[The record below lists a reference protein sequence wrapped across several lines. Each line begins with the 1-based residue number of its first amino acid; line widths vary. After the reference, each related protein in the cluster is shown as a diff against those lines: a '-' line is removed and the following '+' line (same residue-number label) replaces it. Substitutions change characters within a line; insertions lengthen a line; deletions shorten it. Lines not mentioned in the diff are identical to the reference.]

1 MSECTHSSGAFLL
14 GSPRPLPRPFQ
25 ILPLMLGH
33 WPQPSMPFGRKLP
46 WHQTPTS
53 LRNLKKKRRYQT
65 KIFGSRHLFI
75 YENAEPD
82 VIMFV
87 CRRLSFD
94 SLCPIVI
101 SLQYSHLI
109 RTIVKL
115 EKRLRM
121 LKFLNPIVKSYRW
134 YDKRKCGK
142 EGPCIYRPTGG
153 VRVRDIKLFI
163 LEVKTIQMQ
172 IMMLNTYPFEIQ
184 F

>member
-46 WHQTPTS
+46 WHQTPTTS

-101 SLQYSHLI
+101 SLQYSHSDSYHCKI
-109 RTIVKL
+109 R
-115 EKRLRM
+115 KRLRM
-121 LKFLNPIVKSYRW
+121 LNFLNPIVKCYRW

-153 VRVRDIKLFI
+153 VRVREYKCLYWKL
-163 LEVKTIQMQ
+163 KPTKCKSWC
-172 IMMLNTYPFEIQ
+172 
-184 F
+184 

>member
-33 WPQPSMPFGRKLP
+33 LPQPSMPFGRKLP
-46 WHQTPTS
+46 WHQTPTTS
-53 LRNLKKKRRYQT
+53 LRNLKKKRTYQT

-101 SLQYSHLI
+101 SLQYSHSDSYHCKI
-109 RTIVKL
+109 RKKVEDVKIF
-115 EKRLRM
+115 KSNRKM
-121 LKFLNPIVKSYRW
+121 LSV
-134 YDKRKCGK
+134 
-142 EGPCIYRPTGG
+142 
-153 VRVRDIKLFI
+153 V
-163 LEVKTIQMQ
+163 
-172 IMMLNTYPFEIQ
+172 
-184 F
+184 